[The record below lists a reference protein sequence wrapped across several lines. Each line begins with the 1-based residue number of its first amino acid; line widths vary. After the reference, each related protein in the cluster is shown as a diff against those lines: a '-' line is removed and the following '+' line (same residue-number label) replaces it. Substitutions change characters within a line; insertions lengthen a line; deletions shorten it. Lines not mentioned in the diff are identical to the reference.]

1 MGGSAA
7 AAAAADAVLRQQQPP
22 WPFVALVIV
31 GAIHVAALAFRL
43 ASHLC
48 LCLRRQR
55 DLRRR
60 YGAWAVVTGPTSGIG
75 RSVALEL
82 ARRGLNLV
90 LVGRDPAK
98 LRDVSE
104 AISKLGGGGVE
115 TRSVV
120 FDLALASTAEGDEA
134 VRRLREAVAGLDVG
148 VVVNNAGVARPC
160 AVYLHEAEAEAW
172 VRMIRVNL
180 WAVTEVTA
188 AVLPGMVARGRG
200 AVVNIGSGST
210 EAIPSFPLYSVYAA
224 TKRYVAEFSR
234 SLYVEYKSKGIDVQ
248 CQAPLFVATNMTSG
262 VAKAGG
268 AGDDAAAK
276 RSKRRQ
282 RRWLSPLF
290 VPTAD
295 AYAAA
300 AARWIGHGAVCMP
313 NLCHRLQWCVSRA
326 VPDAVHDRVRLRENL
341 RQRALFQRLRRRPP
355 PPDDQPKAKIDG

>member
-1 MGGSAA
+1 MGGSA

-48 LCLRRQR
+48 LCLRRPR

-262 VAKAGG
+262 VAKAAGG
-268 AGDDAAAK
+268 GDDAAAK